1 MSSGVSNEDEVATGC
16 QGKSSC
22 FSSFE
27 VCLLEEDQLSKKIRL
42 ELMKMGSP
50 STELLRV
57 LVMLMLSQGI
67 KFKPP

>member
-1 MSSGVSNEDEVATGC
+1 MSSGVTNEDEVATGC

-27 VCLLEEDQLSKKIRL
+27 VCLLKEAQLDKKTNYDLRAL
-42 ELMKMGSP
+42 VVCSG
-50 STELLRV
+50 LLIV
-57 LVMLMLSQGI
+57 LVKLMLSQGI